1 MEMETMKH
9 MVRILIVHYID
20 LEVNASS
27 MESAQ
32 HLALGRS
39 EHLPESEWESYKVVF
54 CLRDEESGDKPE
66 PKITFLKRHE
76 WPEKEAGELK
86 RYRIRVEVD
95 RWLDIGIVAADR
107 RDAIRIASE
116 MDLGAFAPFSEWAN
130 YKCAGSLEVGSR
142 GRGT

>member
-1 MEMETMKH
+1 MKSR
-9 MVRILIVHYID
+9 VI
-20 LEVNASS
+20 S
-27 MESAQ
+27 
-32 HLALGRS
+32 
-39 EHLPESEWESYKVVF
+39 PK
-54 CLRDEESGDKPE
+54 

-76 WPEKEAGELK
+76 WPEKEARELK
-86 RYRIRVEVD
+86 RYRIRVEVH